1 MCVWRGPQ
9 LPVAVLAAAAGL
21 ATGLAT
27 GLVRGH
33 ALAGRVPQLTCVT
46 ALAGLALSLA
56 GLGPVRLGLATV
68 SLGLAQV
75 DSSADQSA
83 WLCRSAH
90 ARGPGAPAGREL
102 AGRVPEGRALEWRAL
117 AGWELQGG
125 CTTHRRGRPATSS
138 GCHVGV
144 AIVALQLQNMHVHV
158 TSSKQIQVTA
168 E

>member
-9 LPVAVLAAAAGL
+9 LPVAVLAAAAAGL

-46 ALAGLALSLA
+46 ARAGLALSLA

-102 AGRVPEGRALEWRAL
+102 AGRVPEGRALEGRAL

-144 AIVALQLQNMHVHV
+144 AIVHFVLFVNLLLQMR
-158 TSSKQIQVTA
+158 SSWQFK
-168 E
+168 